1 MSRLFKKTLI
11 IMIILFGVVATAT
24 SALSG
29 WNIYRGLSD
38 EFKAK
43 GSSIALSLSDSSVD
57 MLINSEPA
65 TLQSVIDQYLNIL
78 GVAYIVVVDSTGDIV
93 SHTFV
98 PGIPAQVA
106 ELSEQLDSKYLNS
119 NSEILPLTYDDIG
132 DYLNITSPVLGG
144 VAGYVMVG
152 MDRGIIKSQIISIVL
167 KQQVLIFVLFILTI
181 LLSYLLIGR
190 ISSPL
195 NTLTDNAS
203 KLAQSDLSD
212 ISDIDKLSAEIEP
225 IARSSKDEI
234 GDLARSFVH
243 MERRLSESI
252 RNLTETVAAKERIEG
267 ELSVAREIQLSIL
280 PQQFPPFP
288 HVKEIDIDAKIVPAK
303 EVGGDLYDFFFL
315 EPEGDNAIAEL
326 IEDKLFIVIGD
337 VSGKGVPAAL
347 FMAVTKT
354 LIKATASTELSPAQV
369 LEKVNKELAADNDA
383 CMFVTLFLGMLDI
396 HSGDF
401 TYCSAGHNP
410 PYLLSQDRGV
420 EILDQKGGMCL
431 GVMDDAEYVSS
442 AKTFKK
448 GDVLF
453 LYTDGVTEAMDG
465 DNNQYS
471 DERLE
476 ELLKNRAVSDTE
488 GIINYVFE
496 DVQKFSGNTPQSD
509 DITMLA
515 VRYNKS

>member
-11 IMIILFGVVATAT
+11 IMIILFGIVAGAT

-43 GSSIALSLSDSSVD
+43 GSSIALSISDSSVD

-65 TLQSVIDQYLNIL
+65 TLQSVIDQYLDIL
-78 GVAYIVVVDSTGDIV
+78 GVAYIVIVDGAGDIV

-98 PGIPAQVA
+98 PGIPEQIT
-106 ELSEQLDSKYLNS
+106 ELSERLDSKYLNF
-119 NSEILPLTYDDIG
+119 NTEVLPLSYDDVG
-132 DYLNITSPVLGG
+132 DFLNITSPVLGG

-152 MDRGIIKSQIISIVL
+152 MDRGIIRNQIISIVL
-167 KQQVLIFVLFILTI
+167 KQQILIFILFILTI
-181 LLSYLLIGR
+181 GLSYLLIGK

-195 NTLTDNAS
+195 NILADNAS
-203 KLAQSDLSD
+203 KLARSDLSD
-212 ISDIDKLSAEIEP
+212 IDELSAEIEP
-225 IARSSKDEI
+225 IAESSKDEI

-243 MERRLSESI
+243 MERRLSDSI

-267 ELSVAREIQLSIL
+267 ELGVAREIQLSIL

-315 EPEGDNAIAEL
+315 EPEDDGAVAEL

-354 LIKATASTELSPAQV
+354 LIKATASTELSPSQV
-369 LEKVNKELAADNDA
+369 LQKVNKELAADNEA
-383 CMFVTLFLGMLDI
+383 CMFVTLFLGVLDI
-396 HSGDF
+396 HTGEF

-410 PYLLSQDRGV
+410 PYLLSQDGSV
-420 EILDQKGGMCL
+420 ELVDKKGGLCL
-431 GVMDDAEYVSS
+431 GVMDDSVYVSS
-442 AKTFKK
+442 NMTLKK
-448 GDVLF
+448 GDILF
-453 LYTDGVTEAMDG
+453 LFTDGVTEAMDK
-465 DNNQYS
+465 DNNIYS
-471 DERLE
+471 DERLD
-476 ELLKNRAVSDTE
+476 ELLKNRSATDTL
-488 GIINYVFE
+488 GIINYVYE
-496 DVQKFSGNTPQSD
+496 DVQKFSGDTPQSD